1 VPRSITKF
9 GYAAPWLAIMLC
21 SFSAGGCQPDDAPL
35 KAENDTLKKQ
45 VLKQESLL
53 SSLQDGNKVMQQQI
67 DLLNQELRDA
77 KQSTE
82 SAKEA
87 TSRLNEQ
94 LDEHL
99 ARAKRM
105 SADIQRTAAAQAA
118 QQLKIDDKGAQFETL
133 PRPLGA
139 VSKVVEES
147 LARNG
152 YQLKAGIK
160 TDQKAIFVT
169 DRKVST
175 PTSLEV
181 AGFRN
186 QYLISL
192 QALPGNA
199 TKLGVKAEFEK
210 VAQGGRILSV
220 SPEETAE
227 IERRL
232 IGDISK
238 ALEAPTRT

>member
-1 VPRSITKF
+1 MAWI
-9 GYAAPWLAIMLC
+9 GLLALGLTT
-21 SFSAGGCQPDDAPL
+21 SGCTPDDSPF
-35 KAENDTLKKQ
+35 KAENEALKKQ
-45 VLKQESLL
+45 VARQESLL

-77 KQSTE
+77 KQTADT
-82 SAKEA
+82 AKAAVSE
-87 TSRLNEQ
+87 LNEQ
-94 LDEHL
+94 LD
-99 ARAKRM
+99 AQIAQAKRM
-105 SADIQRTAAAQAA
+105 SADIQRTVAAQAA
-118 QQLKIDDKGAQFETL
+118 LQLKIDDKGAQFDTL

-139 VSKVVEES
+139 VAKVVEEALS
-147 LARNG
+147 RNG
-152 YQLKAGIK
+152 YHLKAGIK
-160 TDQKAIFVT
+160 TDQKAVFVT

-175 PTSLEV
+175 PASLEV

-192 QALPGNA
+192 QALPGNV

-220 SPEETAE
+220 SAEETAE

-232 IGDISK
+232 IGEISK
-238 ALEAPTRT
+238 ALEAPNKT